1 MAQAQPRRFR
11 DTGRL
16 ERALLLV
23 RVPNGARSVATV
35 KGGYNNAK
43 GPESMASS
51 LLHDDVAEA
60 RKASAAFAATVRDV
74 LEGWAHKRCNDRRP
88 HRATYTRAPRN
99 ARKRAATRLRS
110 APTAGQSTPGIP
122 AYRGAGGHE
131 IFLRPPETRP
141 AARVKLVIFLSCAE
155 LVNGFMS
162 LAESRRA
169 ETRWVGTRAP
179 EGRPAGRAGRRR
191 PRRCRLSGGDY
202 WRARAARASGGRSTC
217 QRRGVG
223 R

>member
-16 ERALLLV
+16 EIERALLLV

-35 KGGYNNAK
+35 KGGCNNAK

-88 HRATYTRAPRN
+88 HRATYTSAKKREEARGYSTAIGADGWPVDPRHP
-99 ARKRAATRLRS
+99 RIS
-110 APTAGQSTPGIP
+110 
-122 AYRGAGGHE
+122 RGRGGMK
-131 IFLRPPETRP
+131 F
-141 AARVKLVIFLSCAE
+141 F
-155 LVNGFMS
+155 
-162 LAESRRA
+162 
-169 ETRWVGTRAP
+169 
-179 EGRPAGRAGRRR
+179 
-191 PRRCRLSGGDY
+191 
-202 WRARAARASGGRSTC
+202 
-217 QRRGVG
+217 
-223 R
+223 